1 VCHEK
6 AEPPV
11 RKDAPKQSLGA
22 IGRVIELRSERR
34 RASEIR
40 CPITAFGHDNIRVQ
54 VGKLEKRSH
63 FELRCSYAILHRE
76 NDISSNQRRPQW
88 KIYKSNK
95 RQATRI

>member
-54 VGKLEKRSH
+54 VIPTCLARESYSVNYISKFIAAVAVIFYIRKIITS
-63 FELRCSYAILHRE
+63 FE
-76 NDISSNQRRPQW
+76 
-88 KIYKSNK
+88 
-95 RQATRI
+95 